1 MFRLDRC
8 DAVRESLRMEET
20 PMERISVGL
29 SEAANLTG
37 LCRRTLE
44 AYIAEKLLPSRKI
57 GKRRMVLMA
66 DLKKFVSADR
76 PSPSREF

>member
-1 MFRLDRC
+1 MSENKRRK
-8 DAVRESLRMEET
+8 SIMEQLAIG
-20 PMERISVGL
+20 MN
-29 SEAANLTG
+29 EAANLTG

-57 GKRRMVLMA
+57 GKRRMVLVA

-76 PSPSREF
+76 PSPSREPQR